1 MHRRIDFYA
10 RQPPRV
16 PEIVVERGP
25 KDQRVPAYRSIK
37 MLPVSSSGNDNR
49 VARGE
54 PDVPR
59 RDRERHFDGTNL
71 APDQVRGLLFG
82 RGEPGLILPWGS
94 PSSSIYLRFINTKTR
109 QPVGFQSTDIAD

>member
-1 MHRRIDFYA
+1 MHRGIDFYA
-10 RQPPRV
+10 PQPPRV

-82 RGEPGLILPWGS
+82 RGEPGLILPSGLS
-94 PSSSIYLRFINTKTR
+94 LILNLPALYQHQDAPACRISI
-109 QPVGFQSTDIAD
+109 D